1 MPSANGVSH
10 HAEGKARVN
19 IHEYQA
25 AEILGRYGIPLNAG
39 HVATTPDAAAA
50 AAQSLGGTVAVKA
63 QVHSGGR
70 GKAGGIKLAHS
81 PEEARE
87 VAGKILGMD
96 IRGHTVN
103 TVLIVP
109 GVSIAA
115 EYYVGITLDR
125 ANRQTILM
133 ASAEGGVEIE
143 EVARTNPD
151 AILRAPVDPV
161 RGLLNYRAVDVAFAL
176 GIAPDAVNGFVDIV
190 KKMARAY
197 IDEDASLVEINP
209 LIRTT
214 DGRWLALDSKMVLDD
229 NALFRHAQNQ
239 DLRDMA
245 EENATEIDAKA
256 SGISFVKLDGDV
268 GCVVNGAG
276 LAMATM
282 DALQV
287 EGGEPA
293 NFLDVGGGANAAQV
307 AKALS
312 LILADPHVKAIF
324 FNIFGGITRGD
335 EVARGLLAGLE
346 QVPTKLPIIVRLAG
360 VNADEGR
367 RILAT
372 SANLQ
377 SAETM
382 EEAAKI
388 AVAAAKGEAA

>member
-1 MPSANGVSH
+1 LAFRGTRKGN
-10 HAEGKARVN
+10 AQVN

-39 HVATTPDAAAA
+39 QIATTPDEAAEAA
-50 AAQSLGGTVAVKA
+50 RAIGGTVAVKA

-70 GKAGGIKLAHS
+70 GKAGGIKLAKS
-81 PEEARE
+81 PEEARA
-87 VAGKILGMD
+87 VAGNILGMD
-96 IRGHTVN
+96 IRGHIVHTVY
-103 TVLIVP
+103 VVP

-143 EVARTNPD
+143 EVARTNPA

-161 RGLLNYRAVDVAFAL
+161 RGLLNYRAVDIAFAL
-176 GIAPDAVNGFVDIV
+176 GIEPDAVNGFVDIV

-214 DGRWLALDSKMVLDD
+214 DGKWLALDSKMVLDD
-229 NALFRHAQNQ
+229 NALFRHPQSQ
-239 DLRDMA
+239 GMRDMT
-245 EENATEIDAKA
+245 EENPTELEAKA

-312 LILADPHVKAIF
+312 LILADPNVKAIF

-367 RILAT
+367 RILA

-382 EEAAKI
+382 EEAAKL
-388 AVAAAKGEAA
+388 AVAAAKGAAA

>member
-1 MPSANGVSH
+1 M
-10 HAEGKARVN
+10 N

-25 AEILGRYGIPLNAG
+25 ADILGRYGIPLNAG
-39 HVATTPDAAAA
+39 QVATTPDEAAEAA
-50 AAQSLGGTVAVKA
+50 RALGGTVAIKA

-70 GKAGGIKLAHS
+70 GKAGGIKLAKS
-81 PEEARE
+81 PDEARA
-87 VAGKILGMD
+87 VAGRILGMD
-96 IRGHTVN
+96 IRGHVVN
-103 TVLIVP
+103 RVLVVP

-125 ANRQTILM
+125 ANRQIIVM

-151 AILRAPVDPV
+151 AILRIPVDPV
-161 RGLLNYRAVDVAFAL
+161 RGLLNYRAIDLAFAL
-176 GIAPDAVNGFVDIV
+176 GIAPNAVADFVEIV
-190 KKMARAY
+190 KKLARAY
-197 IDEDASLVEINP
+197 IAEDASLVEINP
-209 LIRTT
+209 LIRTD
-214 DGRWLALDSKMVLDD
+214 DGRWLAIDSKMVLDD
-229 NALFRHAQNQ
+229 NALFRHPQ
-239 DLRDMA
+239 DESLRDMA
-245 EENATEIDAKA
+245 EENATELEAKA
-256 SGISFVKLDGDV
+256 SGISFVKLDGNV

-307 AKALS
+307 AKALG
-312 LILADPHVKAIF
+312 LILADPKVRAIF

-335 EVARGLLAGLE
+335 EVAKGLIAGLE
-346 QVPTKLPIIVRLAG
+346 QVPTQIPIIVRLAG
-360 VNADEGR
+360 VNAEEGR
-367 RILAT
+367 RILA

-382 EEAAKI
+382 EEAARL
-388 AVAAAKGEAA
+388 AVAAAKGN

>member
-1 MPSANGVSH
+1 MAASRTIGREV
-10 HAEGKARVN
+10 GVN

-39 HVATTPDAAAA
+39 QAAQTPDGAAA
-50 AAQSLGGTVAVKA
+50 AAQALGGTVAVKA

-70 GKAGGIKLAHS
+70 GKAGGIKLAKS
-81 PEEARE
+81 PDEARA
-87 VAGKILGMD
+87 VAGRILGMD

-103 TVLIVP
+103 TVLVVP

-125 ANRQTILM
+125 ANRQIIVM

-151 AILRAPVDPV
+151 AILRVPVDPV
-161 RGLLNYRAVDVAFAL
+161 RGLLNYRAVDLAFAL
-176 GIAPDAVNGFVDIV
+176 GIAPDAVSGFVDIV

-209 LIRTT
+209 LIRTE

-229 NALFRHAQNQ
+229 NALARHPAHES
-239 DLRDMA
+239 LRDMA
-245 EENATEIDAKA
+245 EENATELEAKA

-287 EGGEPA
+287 AGGTPA

-307 AKALS
+307 AKALG
-312 LILADPHVKAIF
+312 LILADPNVRAIF

-335 EVARGLLAGLE
+335 EVAKGLIAGLE
-346 QVPTKLPIIVRLAG
+346 QVPTQLPIIVRLAG
-360 VNADEGR
+360 VNAEEGR
-367 RILAT
+367 RILAST
-372 SANLQ
+372 SLQ

-382 EEAAKI
+382 EEAARL
-388 AVAAAKGEAA
+388 AVAAAKGVAA

>member
-1 MPSANGVSH
+1 
-10 HAEGKARVN
+10 VN

-25 AEILGRYGIPLNAG
+25 ADILGRYGIPLNAG
-39 HVATTPDAAAA
+39 QAATTPDEAAAV
-50 AAQSLGGTVAVKA
+50 AQALGGTVAIKA

-70 GKAGGIKLAHS
+70 GKAGGIKLAKS
-81 PEEARE
+81 PDEARE
-87 VAGKILGMD
+87 VAGRILGMD

-103 TVLIVP
+103 TVLVVP
-109 GVSIAA
+109 GVGIAA

-125 ANRQTILM
+125 ANRQIIVM

-143 EVARTNPD
+143 EVAQTNPD
-151 AILRAPVDPV
+151 AILRTPVDPV
-161 RGLLNYRAVDVAFAL
+161 RGLLNYRAVDLAFAL
-176 GIAPDAVNGFVDIV
+176 GIEPAAVGGFVEIV

-197 IDEDASLVEINP
+197 LDEDASLVEINP
-209 LIRTT
+209 LIRTD

-229 NALFRHAQNQ
+229 NALFRHGSHEQ
-239 DLRDMA
+239 LRDMA
-245 EENATEIDAKA
+245 EENATELTAKA

-287 EGGEPA
+287 EGGSPA

-312 LILADPHVKAIF
+312 LILADPNVRAIF

-335 EVARGLLAGLE
+335 EVAKGLLAGLE
-346 QVPTKLPIIVRLAG
+346 QVPTQLPIIVRLAG
-360 VNADEGR
+360 VNAEEGR

-372 SANLQ
+372 APNLQ

-382 EEAAKI
+382 EEAARI
-388 AVAAAKGEAA
+388 AVAAAKGKAA

>member
-1 MPSANGVSH
+1 MAFRGTRK
-10 HAEGKARVN
+10 GDARVN

-39 HVATTPDAAAA
+39 QTATTPNAAAG
-50 AAQSLGGTVAVKA
+50 AAQALGGTVAVKA

-81 PEEARE
+81 PDEARE
-87 VAGKILGMD
+87 AASKILGMD
-96 IRGHTVN
+96 IRGHTVH
-103 TVLIVP
+103 TVLVVP

-143 EVARTNPD
+143 EVARTNPA

-161 RGLLNYRAVDVAFAL
+161 RGLLNYRAVDIAFAL
-176 GIAPDAVNGFVDIV
+176 GVEPDAVNGFVDIV

-214 DGRWLALDSKMVLDD
+214 DGKWLALDSKMVLDD
-229 NALFRHAQNQ
+229 NALFRHPQSQ
-239 DLRDMA
+239 GLRDLT
-245 EENATEIDAKA
+245 EENATELEAKA
-256 SGISFVKLDGDV
+256 AGISFVKLDGDI

-312 LILADPHVKAIF
+312 LILADPNVKAIF

-346 QVPTKLPIIVRLAG
+346 QVPTTLPIVVRLAG

-367 RILAT
+367 RILA

-382 EEAAKI
+382 EEAARI

>member
-1 MPSANGVSH
+1 MAASRTIGREV
-10 HAEGKARVN
+10 GVN

-39 HVATTPDAAAA
+39 QAAQTPDEAAA
-50 AAQSLGGTVAVKA
+50 AAQALGGTVAVKA

-70 GKAGGIKLAHS
+70 GKAGGIKLAKS
-81 PEEARE
+81 PDEARA
-87 VAGKILGMD
+87 VAGRILGMD

-103 TVLIVP
+103 TVLVVP

-125 ANRQTILM
+125 ANRQIIVM

-151 AILRAPVDPV
+151 AILRVPVDPV
-161 RGLLNYRAVDVAFAL
+161 RGLLNYRAVDLAFAL
-176 GIAPDAVNGFVDIV
+176 GIAPDAVSGFVDIV

-209 LIRTT
+209 LIRTE

-229 NALFRHAQNQ
+229 NALARHPAHES
-239 DLRDMA
+239 LRDMA
-245 EENATEIDAKA
+245 EENATELEAKA

-287 EGGEPA
+287 AGGTPA

-307 AKALS
+307 AKALG
-312 LILADPHVKAIF
+312 LILADPNVRAIF

-335 EVARGLLAGLE
+335 EVAKGLIAGLE
-346 QVPTKLPIIVRLAG
+346 QVPTQLPIIVRLAG
-360 VNADEGR
+360 VNAEEGR
-367 RILAT
+367 RILAST
-372 SANLQ
+372 SLQ

-382 EEAAKI
+382 EEAARL
-388 AVAAAKGEAA
+388 AVAAAKGVAA

>member
-1 MPSANGVSH
+1 M
-10 HAEGKARVN
+10 N

-39 HVATTPDAAAA
+39 QAARTPDEAAAA
-50 AAQSLGGTVAVKA
+50 AGSLGGTVAVKA

-70 GKAGGIKLAHS
+70 GKAGGIKLATS
-81 PEEARE
+81 PDEARE
-87 VAGKILGMD
+87 VAGRILGMD

-103 TVLIVP
+103 TVLVVP
-109 GVSIAA
+109 GVNIAA

-125 ANRQTILM
+125 ANRQIIVM

-143 EVARTNPD
+143 EVARTNPE
-151 AILRAPVDPV
+151 AILRVPVDPV
-161 RGLLNYRAVDVAFAL
+161 RGLLNYRAVDLAFAL
-176 GIAPDAVNGFVDIV
+176 GIAPDAVSGFVDIA

-209 LIRTT
+209 LIRTG

-229 NALFRHAQNQ
+229 NALFRHPAHES
-239 DLRDMA
+239 LRDMA
-245 EENATEIDAKA
+245 EENATELEAKA
-256 SGISFVKLDGDV
+256 SGISFVKLDGNV

-287 EGGEPA
+287 AGGTPA

-307 AKALS
+307 AKALG
-312 LILADPHVKAIF
+312 LILADPNVRAIF

-335 EVARGLLAGLE
+335 EVAKGLIAGLE
-346 QVPTKLPIIVRLAG
+346 QVPTTLPIIVRLAG
-360 VNADEGR
+360 VNAEEGR

-372 SANLQ
+372 TSLQ

-382 EEAAKI
+382 EEAARL
-388 AVAAAKGEAA
+388 AVAAAKGVAA

>member
-1 MPSANGVSH
+1 
-10 HAEGKARVN
+10 VN

-39 HVATTPDAAAA
+39 QAAQTPDEAAA
-50 AAQSLGGTVAVKA
+50 AAQALGGTVAVKA

-70 GKAGGIKLAHS
+70 GKAGGIKLAKS
-81 PEEARE
+81 PDEARA
-87 VAGKILGMD
+87 VAGRILGMD

-103 TVLIVP
+103 TVLVVP

-125 ANRQTILM
+125 ANRQIIVM

-151 AILRAPVDPV
+151 AILRVPVDPV
-161 RGLLNYRAVDVAFAL
+161 RGLLNYRAVDLAFAL
-176 GIAPDAVNGFVDIV
+176 GIAPDAVSGFVDIV

-209 LIRTT
+209 LIRTE

-229 NALFRHAQNQ
+229 NALARHPAHES
-239 DLRDMA
+239 LRDMA
-245 EENATEIDAKA
+245 EENATELEAKA

-287 EGGEPA
+287 AGGTPA

-307 AKALS
+307 AKALG
-312 LILADPHVKAIF
+312 LILADPNVRAIF

-335 EVARGLLAGLE
+335 EVAKGLIAGLE
-346 QVPTKLPIIVRLAG
+346 QVPTQLPIIVRLAG
-360 VNADEGR
+360 VNAEEGR
-367 RILAT
+367 RILAST
-372 SANLQ
+372 SLQ

-382 EEAAKI
+382 EEAARL
-388 AVAAAKGEAA
+388 AVAAAKGVAA

>member
-1 MPSANGVSH
+1 M
-10 HAEGKARVN
+10 N

-39 HVATTPDAAAA
+39 QAATTPDEAAAA
-50 AAQSLGGTVAVKA
+50 ARALGGTVAIKA

-70 GKAGGIKLAHS
+70 GKAGGIKLATS
-81 PEEARE
+81 PDEARE
-87 VAGKILGMD
+87 VAGRILGMD

-103 TVLIVP
+103 TVFVVP

-125 ANRQTILM
+125 ANRQIIVM

-151 AILRAPVDPV
+151 AILRVPVDPV
-161 RGLLNYRAVDVAFAL
+161 RGLLNYRAVDLAFAL
-176 GIAPDAVNGFVDIV
+176 GIEPAAVGGFVEIV
-190 KKMARAY
+190 TNMARAY
-197 IDEDASLVEINP
+197 LDEDASLVEINP
-209 LIRTT
+209 LIRTD

-229 NALFRHAQNQ
+229 NALFRHPSHET
-239 DLRDMA
+239 LRDMA
-245 EENATEIDAKA
+245 EENATELTAKA

-287 EGGEPA
+287 EGGAPA

-335 EVARGLLAGLE
+335 EVAKGLLAGLE
-346 QVPTKLPIIVRLAG
+346 QVPTQLPIIVRLAG
-360 VNADEGR
+360 VNAEEGR

-372 SANLQ
+372 AHMQ

-382 EEAAKI
+382 EEAARL

>member
-1 MPSANGVSH
+1 M
-10 HAEGKARVN
+10 N

-25 AEILGRYGIPLNAG
+25 ADILARYGIPLNAG
-39 HVATTPDAAAA
+39 QAATTPDEAAA
-50 AAQSLGGTVAVKA
+50 AAQALGGTVAIKA

-70 GKAGGIKLAHS
+70 GKAGGIKLAKS
-81 PEEARE
+81 PDEARA
-87 VAGKILGMD
+87 VAGRILGMD

-103 TVLIVP
+103 TVLVVP

-125 ANRQTILM
+125 ANRQIIVM

-143 EVARTNPD
+143 EVARTNPA
-151 AILRAPVDPV
+151 AILRTPVDPV
-161 RGLLNYRAVDVAFAL
+161 RGLLHYRAVDLAFAL

-190 KKMARAY
+190 TKLARAY
-197 IDEDASLVEINP
+197 LDEDASLAEINP
-209 LIRTT
+209 LIRTE

-229 NALFRHAQNQ
+229 NALFRHPAHETM
-239 DLRDMA
+239 RDMA
-245 EENATEIDAKA
+245 EENATELTAKA

-312 LILADPHVKAIF
+312 LILADPNVKAIF

-335 EVARGLLAGLE
+335 EVAKGLIAGLE

-360 VNADEGR
+360 VNAEEGR

-372 SANLQ
+372 TNLQ

-382 EEAAKI
+382 EEAARL

>member
-1 MPSANGVSH
+1 MAVSRTIGRGV
-10 HAEGKARVN
+10 GVN

-25 AEILGRYGIPLNAG
+25 AGILGRYGIPLNAG
-39 HVATTPDAAAA
+39 QAARTPDEAAA
-50 AAQSLGGTVAVKA
+50 AAQALGGTVAVKA

-70 GKAGGIKLAHS
+70 GKAGGIKLAKS
-81 PEEARE
+81 PDEARD
-87 VAGKILGMD
+87 VAGRILGMD

-103 TVLIVP
+103 TVLVVP

-125 ANRQTILM
+125 ANRQIIVM
-133 ASAEGGVEIE
+133 ASAEGGIEIE
-143 EVARTNPD
+143 EVARTNPG
-151 AILRAPVDPV
+151 AILRVPVDPV
-161 RGLLNYRAVDVAFAL
+161 RGLLNYRAVDLAFAL

-190 KKMARAY
+190 KRMARAY

-209 LIRTT
+209 LIRTE

-229 NALFRHAQNQ
+229 NALFRHPTHES
-239 DLRDMA
+239 LRDMA
-245 EENATEIDAKA
+245 EENATEFEAKA
-256 SGISFVKLDGDV
+256 SGISFVKLDGNV

-287 EGGEPA
+287 AGGTPA

-307 AKALS
+307 AKALG
-312 LILADPHVKAIF
+312 LILADPHVRAIF

-335 EVARGLLAGLE
+335 EVAKGLIAGLE
-346 QVPTKLPIIVRLAG
+346 QVPTQLPIIVRLAG
-360 VNADEGR
+360 VNAEEGR
-367 RILAT
+367 RILAST
-372 SANLQ
+372 NLL

-382 EEAAKI
+382 EEAARL
-388 AVAAAKGEAA
+388 AVAAAKGVAA

>member
-1 MPSANGVSH
+1 
-10 HAEGKARVN
+10 VN

-39 HVATTPDAAAA
+39 QAARTPNEAAA
-50 AAQSLGGTVAVKA
+50 AAQALGGTVAVKA

-70 GKAGGIKLAHS
+70 GKAGGIKLAKS
-81 PEEARE
+81 PDEARE
-87 VAGKILGMD
+87 VAGRILGMD

-103 TVLIVP
+103 TVLVVP

-115 EYYVGITLDR
+115 EYYVGIILDR
-125 ANRQTILM
+125 ASRQIIVM
-133 ASAEGGVEIE
+133 ASAEGGIEIE

-151 AILRAPVDPV
+151 AILRVPVDPV
-161 RGLLNYRAVDVAFAL
+161 RGLLNYRAVDLAFAL
-176 GIAPDAVNGFVDIV
+176 GIAPDAVNGFVAIV

-209 LIRTT
+209 LIRTE

-229 NALFRHAQNQ
+229 NALFRHPAHES
-239 DLRDMA
+239 LRDMA
-245 EENATEIDAKA
+245 EENATELEAKA

-287 EGGEPA
+287 AGGTPA

-307 AKALS
+307 AKALG
-312 LILADPHVKAIF
+312 LILADPHVRAIF

-335 EVARGLLAGLE
+335 EVAKGLIAGLE
-346 QVPTKLPIIVRLAG
+346 QVPTQLPIIVRLAG
-360 VNADEGR
+360 VNAEEGR
-367 RILAT
+367 RILAST
-372 SANLQ
+372 SLQ

-382 EEAAKI
+382 EEAARL
-388 AVAAAKGEAA
+388 AVAAAKGVAA

>member
-1 MPSANGVSH
+1 
-10 HAEGKARVN
+10 VN

-39 HVATTPDAAAA
+39 QAARTPNEAAA
-50 AAQSLGGTVAVKA
+50 AAQALGGTVAVKA

-70 GKAGGIKLAHS
+70 GKAGGIKLAKS
-81 PEEARE
+81 PDEARE
-87 VAGKILGMD
+87 VAGRILGMD

-103 TVLIVP
+103 TVLVVP

-115 EYYVGITLDR
+115 EYYVGIILDR
-125 ANRQTILM
+125 ASRQIIVM
-133 ASAEGGVEIE
+133 ASAEGGIEIE

-151 AILRAPVDPV
+151 AILRVPVDPV
-161 RGLLNYRAVDVAFAL
+161 RGLLNYRAVDLAFAL
-176 GIAPDAVNGFVDIV
+176 GIAPDAVNGFVAIV

-209 LIRTT
+209 LIRTE

-229 NALFRHAQNQ
+229 NALFRHPAHES
-239 DLRDMA
+239 LRDMA
-245 EENATEIDAKA
+245 EENATELEAKA

-287 EGGEPA
+287 AGGTPA

-307 AKALS
+307 AKALG
-312 LILADPHVKAIF
+312 LILADPHVRAIF

-335 EVARGLLAGLE
+335 EVAKGLIAGLE
-346 QVPTKLPIIVRLAG
+346 QVPTQLPIIVRLAG
-360 VNADEGR
+360 VNAEEGR

-372 SANLQ
+372 TSLQ

-382 EEAAKI
+382 EEAARL
-388 AVAAAKGEAA
+388 AVAAAKGVAA

>member
-1 MPSANGVSH
+1 M
-10 HAEGKARVN
+10 N

-39 HVATTPDAAAA
+39 QAARTPDEAAAA
-50 AAQSLGGTVAVKA
+50 AGSLGGTVAVKA

-70 GKAGGIKLAHS
+70 GKAGGIKLAKS
-81 PEEARE
+81 PDEARE
-87 VAGKILGMD
+87 VAGRILGMD

-103 TVLIVP
+103 TVLVVP

-125 ANRQTILM
+125 ANRQIIVM

-151 AILRAPVDPV
+151 AILRVPVDPV
-161 RGLLNYRAVDVAFAL
+161 RGLLNYRAVDLAFAL
-176 GIAPDAVNGFVDIV
+176 GIAPDAVSGFVDIV

-209 LIRTT
+209 LIRTD

-229 NALFRHAQNQ
+229 NALFRHPAHEL
-239 DLRDMA
+239 LRDMA
-245 EENATEIDAKA
+245 EENATELDAKA

-287 EGGEPA
+287 AGGTPA

-307 AKALS
+307 AKALG
-312 LILADPHVKAIF
+312 LILADPNVRAIF

-335 EVARGLLAGLE
+335 EVARGLIAGLE

-360 VNADEGR
+360 VNAEEGR
-367 RILAT
+367 RILAAT
-372 SANLQ
+372 SLQ

-382 EEAAKI
+382 EAAARL
-388 AVAAAKGEAA
+388 AVAAAKGAAR

>member
-1 MPSANGVSH
+1 
-10 HAEGKARVN
+10 VN

-25 AEILGRYGIPLNAG
+25 ADILGRYGIPLNAG
-39 HVATTPDAAAA
+39 QVATTPDEAAEAA
-50 AAQSLGGTVAVKA
+50 RALGGTVAIKA

-70 GKAGGIKLAHS
+70 GKAGGIKLAKS
-81 PEEARE
+81 PDEARA
-87 VAGKILGMD
+87 VAGRILGMD
-96 IRGHTVN
+96 IRGHVVN
-103 TVLIVP
+103 RVLVVP

-125 ANRQTILM
+125 ANRQIIVM

-151 AILRAPVDPV
+151 AILRIPVDPV
-161 RGLLNYRAVDVAFAL
+161 RGLLNYRAIDLAFAL
-176 GIAPDAVNGFVDIV
+176 GIAPNAVADFVEIV
-190 KKMARAY
+190 KKLARAY
-197 IDEDASLVEINP
+197 IAEDASLVEINP
-209 LIRTT
+209 LIRTD
-214 DGRWLALDSKMVLDD
+214 DGRWLAIDSKMVLDD
-229 NALFRHAQNQ
+229 NALFRHPQ
-239 DLRDMA
+239 DESLRDMA
-245 EENATEIDAKA
+245 EENATELEAKA
-256 SGISFVKLDGDV
+256 SGISFVKLDGNV

-307 AKALS
+307 AKALG
-312 LILADPHVKAIF
+312 LILADPKVRAIF

-335 EVARGLLAGLE
+335 EVAKGLIAGLE
-346 QVPTKLPIIVRLAG
+346 QVPTQIPIIVRLAG
-360 VNADEGR
+360 VNAEEGR
-367 RILAT
+367 RILA

-382 EEAAKI
+382 EEAARL
-388 AVAAAKGEAA
+388 AVAAAKGN

>member
-1 MPSANGVSH
+1 
-10 HAEGKARVN
+10 VN

-39 HVATTPDAAAA
+39 QAARTPDEAAA
-50 AAQSLGGTVAVKA
+50 AAQALGGTVAVKA

-70 GKAGGIKLAHS
+70 GKAGGIKLAKS
-81 PEEARE
+81 PDEARE
-87 VAGKILGMD
+87 VAGRILGMD

-103 TVLIVP
+103 TVLVVP

-115 EYYVGITLDR
+115 EYYVGIILDR
-125 ANRQTILM
+125 ASRQIIVM
-133 ASAEGGVEIE
+133 ASAEGGIEIE

-151 AILRAPVDPV
+151 AILRVPVDPV
-161 RGLLNYRAVDVAFAL
+161 RGLLNYRAVDLAFAL
-176 GIAPDAVNGFVDIV
+176 GIAPDAVNGFVAIV

-209 LIRTT
+209 LIRTE

-229 NALFRHAQNQ
+229 NALFRHPAHES
-239 DLRDMA
+239 LRDMA
-245 EENATEIDAKA
+245 EENATELEAKA

-287 EGGEPA
+287 AGGTPA

-307 AKALS
+307 AKALG
-312 LILADPHVKAIF
+312 LILADPHVRSIF

-335 EVARGLLAGLE
+335 EVAKGLIAGLE
-346 QVPTKLPIIVRLAG
+346 QVPTQLPIIVRLAG
-360 VNADEGR
+360 VNAEEGR
-367 RILAT
+367 RILAST
-372 SANLQ
+372 SLQ

-382 EEAAKI
+382 EEAARL
-388 AVAAAKGEAA
+388 AVAAAKGVAA

>member
-1 MPSANGVSH
+1 MAASRTIGREV
-10 HAEGKARVN
+10 GVN

-39 HVATTPDAAAA
+39 QAAQTPDEAAA
-50 AAQSLGGTVAVKA
+50 AAQALGGTVAVKA

-70 GKAGGIKLAHS
+70 GKAGGIKLAKS
-81 PEEARE
+81 PDEARA
-87 VAGKILGMD
+87 VAGRILGMD

-103 TVLIVP
+103 TVLVVP

-125 ANRQTILM
+125 ANRQIIVM

-143 EVARTNPD
+143 EVARTPPD
-151 AILRAPVDPV
+151 VILRVPVDPV
-161 RGLLNYRAVDVAFAL
+161 RGLLNYRAVDLAFAL
-176 GIAPDAVNGFVDIV
+176 GIAPDAVSGFVDIV

-209 LIRTT
+209 LIRTE

-229 NALFRHAQNQ
+229 NALARHPAHES
-239 DLRDMA
+239 LRDMA
-245 EENATEIDAKA
+245 EENATELEAKA

-287 EGGEPA
+287 AGGTPA

-307 AKALS
+307 AKALG
-312 LILADPHVKAIF
+312 LILADPNVRAIF

-335 EVARGLLAGLE
+335 EVAKGLIAGLE
-346 QVPTKLPIIVRLAG
+346 QVPTQLPIIVRLAG
-360 VNADEGR
+360 VNAEEGR
-367 RILAT
+367 RILAST
-372 SANLQ
+372 SLQ

-382 EEAAKI
+382 EEAARL
-388 AVAAAKGEAA
+388 AVAAAKGVAA

>member
-1 MPSANGVSH
+1 
-10 HAEGKARVN
+10 
-19 IHEYQA
+19 
-25 AEILGRYGIPLNAG
+25 
-39 HVATTPDAAAA
+39 
-50 AAQSLGGTVAVKA
+50 
-63 QVHSGGR
+63 
-70 GKAGGIKLAHS
+70 
-81 PEEARE
+81 
-87 VAGKILGMD
+87 MD
-96 IRGHTVN
+96 IRGHTVH
-103 TVLIVP
+103 TVLVVP

-143 EVARTNPD
+143 EVARTNPA

-176 GIAPDAVNGFVDIV
+176 GIEPQAVNGFVDIV
-190 KKMARAY
+190 KKMARSY

-214 DGRWLALDSKMVLDD
+214 DGKWLALDSKMVLDD
-229 NALFRHAQNQ
+229 NALFRHPESQEMR
-239 DLRDMA
+239 DLA
-245 EENATEIDAKA
+245 EENVTELEAKSA
-256 SGISFVKLDGDV
+256 GISFVKLDGDV

-282 DALQV
+282 DALQA

-312 LILADPHVKAIF
+312 LILADPNVKAIF

-335 EVARGLLAGLE
+335 EVARGLIAGLE

-367 RILAT
+367 RILAST
-372 SANLQ
+372 SLQ

-382 EEAAKI
+382 EEAARL
-388 AVAAAKGEAA
+388 AVAAAKGAAA

>member
-1 MPSANGVSH
+1 
-10 HAEGKARVN
+10 VN

-39 HVATTPDAAAA
+39 QAARTPDEAAAA
-50 AAQSLGGTVAVKA
+50 AEALGGTVAVKA

-70 GKAGGIKLAHS
+70 GKAGGIKLAKS
-81 PEEARE
+81 PDEARA
-87 VAGKILGMD
+87 VAGRILGMD

-103 TVLIVP
+103 TVLVVP
-109 GVSIAA
+109 GVGIAA

-125 ANRQTILM
+125 ANRQIIVM

-151 AILRAPVDPV
+151 AILRVPVDPV
-161 RGLLNYRAVDVAFAL
+161 RGLLNYRAVDLAFAL

-190 KKMARAY
+190 KRMARAY
-197 IDEDASLVEINP
+197 IAEDASLVEINP
-209 LIRTT
+209 LIRTD

-229 NALFRHAQNQ
+229 NALSRHPAHES
-239 DLRDMA
+239 LRDMA
-245 EENATEIDAKA
+245 EENATELEAKA
-256 SGISFVKLDGDV
+256 SGISFVKLDGNV

-287 EGGEPA
+287 AGGTPA

-307 AKALS
+307 AKALR
-312 LILADPHVKAIF
+312 LILADPNVRAIF

-335 EVARGLLAGLE
+335 EVAKGLITGLE

-360 VNADEGR
+360 VNAEEGR

-372 SANLQ
+372 TSLQ

-382 EEAAKI
+382 EGAARL
-388 AVAAAKGEAA
+388 AVAAAKGVAA